1 MEKTNQIK
9 QADIRERN
17 LKNVY
22 TYVLHHPGV
31 SRAKIAKALELSRP
45 SSSSLVDELLTIGA
59 IFEDGKDRREGGL
72 GRIPIQIKADFRKD
86 YAIVLFWQ
94 RGKIDGS
101 IVSLEQGKPY
111 SERRMGHCAVEVSSP
126 KEFGRVSLDILR
138 SLREKQGKC
147 HYIGTGIVLPGI
159 VDRER
164 KCILSY
170 PLGMDIECG
179 KKVISE
185 LEESGEEAIGLF
197 NDNAIL
203 GYAAM
208 ERLGLQEKNFLYVNL
223 SEGVGAAYFMGGEVF
238 GGAGGNLTQFGHS
251 IVHPGGTRCS
261 CGSLGCLEAEIGRRG
276 IRALIGREEPLQRIL
291 ENKDR
296 ERREYEKVRRKYI
309 EDFALA
315 LSNVSTVVF
324 PDLIL
329 LGGAFPLWGEEF
341 LKELRKE
348 ITRIGFSYIMQD
360 LRLLYSEETEEEV
373 RVKADIVSW
382 KEEFGVSIL
391 AKTAG

>member
-1 MEKTNQIK
+1 VQYTFLVYALALPIFVLFLVFVPNPKNNESKQISIKFHKETIILTLLTLLVGISYMGATIKIPTLLVEKYHLHP
-9 QADIRERN
+9 EVSRN
-17 LKNVY
+17 LLTILAISGIFSGFLFGELVKKFKNL
-22 TYVLHHPGV
+22 T
-31 SRAKIAKALELSRP
+31 LSIMLLFMTCGSFIFAIFQ
-45 SSSSLVDELLTIGA
+45 SSILFTIGA

-164 KCILSY
+164 KCILSS

-238 GGAGGNLTQFGHS
+238 GGAGGICAPS
-251 IVHPGGTRCS
+251 AS
-261 CGSLGCLEAEIGRRG
+261 S
-276 IRALIGREEPLQRIL
+276 
-291 ENKDR
+291 
-296 ERREYEKVRRKYI
+296 
-309 EDFALA
+309 
-315 LSNVSTVVF
+315 
-324 PDLIL
+324 
-329 LGGAFPLWGEEF
+329 
-341 LKELRKE
+341 
-348 ITRIGFSYIMQD
+348 D
-360 LRLLYSEETEEEV
+360 LRRLCDGSGKDL
-373 RVKADIVSW
+373 R
-382 KEEFGVSIL
+382 
-391 AKTAG
+391 

>member
-1 MEKTNQIK
+1 M
-9 QADIRERN
+9 
-17 LKNVY
+17 
-22 TYVLHHPGV
+22 
-31 SRAKIAKALELSRP
+31 
-45 SSSSLVDELLTIGA
+45 VDELLTIGA

-101 IVSLEQGKPY
+101 IVSLQQGKPY
-111 SERRMGHCAVEVSSP
+111 SERRMGHCAVEVPSP

-138 SLREKQGKC
+138 SLRKKQEGRY

-276 IRALIGREEPLQRIL
+276 IRALVGREEPLQRIL

-373 RVKADIVSW
+373 RVKAADYFFSREYRFMERGIR
-382 KEEFGVSIL
+382 GIHL
-391 AKTAG
+391 G